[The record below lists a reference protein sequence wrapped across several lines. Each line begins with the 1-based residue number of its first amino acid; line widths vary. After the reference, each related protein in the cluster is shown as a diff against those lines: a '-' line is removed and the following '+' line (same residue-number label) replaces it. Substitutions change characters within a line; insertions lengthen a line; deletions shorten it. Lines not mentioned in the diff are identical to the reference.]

1 MKIKDLLLLLEN
13 APNKEKEI
21 WIPSISNERTSN
33 IDFNFDDENNLELYE
48 VGSNEDSYALSKIDE
63 IVKFKKSIS
72 AELDK
77 IANIEIDYE

>member
-13 APNKEKEI
+13 APDKEKEI
-21 WIPSISNERTSN
+21 WIPSMSNERTTN
-33 IDFNFDDENNLELYE
+33 IDFNFDDENNIELYE
-48 VGSNEDSYALSKIDE
+48 VGSDNETYFISKINE
-63 IVKFKKSIS
+63 LIQIKKSIS

>member
-1 MKIKDLLLLLEN
+1 MKIKDLLLILEN

-63 IVKFKKSIS
+63 IVKFKK
-72 AELDK
+72 AFQQ
-77 IANIEIDYE
+77 N

>member
-1 MKIKDLLLLLEN
+1 MKIKDLLLILEN

-63 IVKFKKSIS
+63 IVKSKK
-72 AELDK
+72 AFQQ
-77 IANIEIDYE
+77 N

>member
-21 WIPSISNERTSN
+21 WIPSVSNERTTN

-63 IVKFKKSIS
+63 IVKFKK
-72 AELDK
+72 AFQQ
-77 IANIEIDYE
+77 N

>member
-21 WIPSISNERTSN
+21 WIPSISNERTTN

-48 VGSNEDSYALSKIDE
+48 IGSNEDSYALSKIDE
-63 IVKFKKSIS
+63 IVKSKKVFQQ
-72 AELDK
+72 
-77 IANIEIDYE
+77 N

>member
-48 VGSNEDSYALSKIDE
+48 IGSNDETYTISKINE
-63 IVKFKKSIS
+63 IVKSKK
-72 AELDK
+72 AFQQ
-77 IANIEIDYE
+77 N

>member
-21 WIPSISNERTSN
+21 WIPSISNERTTN

-48 VGSNEDSYALSKIDE
+48 IGSNEDSYALSKIDE
-63 IVKFKKSIS
+63 IVKSKK
-72 AELDK
+72 AFQQ
-77 IANIEIDYE
+77 N

>member
-63 IVKFKKSIS
+63 IVKFKK
-72 AELDK
+72 AFQQ
-77 IANIEIDYE
+77 N

>member
-21 WIPSISNERTSN
+21 WIPSISNERTTN

-48 VGSNEDSYALSKIDE
+48 IGSNDNSYALSKIDE
-63 IVKFKKSIS
+63 IVKSKK
-72 AELDK
+72 AFQQ
-77 IANIEIDYE
+77 N

>member
-21 WIPSISNERTSN
+21 WIPSISNERTTN

-48 VGSNEDSYALSKIDE
+48 IGSNDETYTISKINE
-63 IVKFKKSIS
+63 IVKSKK
-72 AELDK
+72 AFQQ
-77 IANIEIDYE
+77 N

>member
-63 IVKFKKSIS
+63 IVKSKKVFQQ
-72 AELDK
+72 
-77 IANIEIDYE
+77 N

>member
-21 WIPSISNERTSN
+21 WIPSVSNERTTN

-48 VGSNEDSYALSKIDE
+48 IGSNDETYTISKINE
-63 IVKFKKSIS
+63 IVKSKK
-72 AELDK
+72 AFQQ
-77 IANIEIDYE
+77 N

>member
-21 WIPSISNERTSN
+21 WITSISNERTTN

-48 VGSNEDSYALSKIDE
+48 IGSNDETYTISKINE
-63 IVKFKKSIS
+63 IVKSKK
-72 AELDK
+72 AFQQ
-77 IANIEIDYE
+77 N

>member
-21 WIPSISNERTSN
+21 WIPSISNERTMN

-48 VGSNEDSYALSKIDE
+48 IGSNDETYTISKINE
-63 IVKFKKSIS
+63 IVKSKK
-72 AELDK
+72 AFQQ
-77 IANIEIDYE
+77 N